1 MSKLRDQGIN
11 VVPFTGGVRYI
22 LPRRKGKG
30 VRTLG
35 WVVTGFGGFI
45 TAFMVFWMSGPFI
58 GFLRE
63 QGPGRWFNLVFSMT
77 GIFGLVP
84 GLAMLVGG
92 LGLAT
97 GWSRCT
103 VEVTADKIKVTECL
117 GIIWWSWTRKIADL
131 VSLLPCGPEPES
143 SPDTNYMTQTTYVIK
158 TIQAVGAEGK
168 QDLTIG
174 AGYPCSLLQVLETEL
189 SEKTGLPLDRRVEEE
204 QEEEA
209 AEDPVEAAAR
219 ADSQAA
225 EQPPQTDIVL
235 QNLPDGVGISVP
247 PAGLWRGTK
256 GHFLMALIWNVM
268 MAGFVVMLVV
278 SMVRHGSTDDAPP
291 FILVLFVG
299 VFAAFGVVLLLSA
312 INMGTRRALIAV
324 SGGVLTVRRIGL
336 FGAKEQR
343 FAPGQVAAVR
353 MGPSWI
359 TANDRPMMELQIL
372 PAGGRKFGIL
382 TQRTNEE
389 LLWLAAVLRHALK
402 VESNPSA

>member
-1 MSKLRDQGIN
+1 MSKLRDQGID

-22 LPRRKGKG
+22 LPRRRGKG

-63 QGPGRWFNLVFSMT
+63 QGPGRWFHLVFSMT

-103 VEVTADKIKVTECL
+103 VEVTADKIRVTERL
-117 GIIWWSWTRKIADL
+117 GIIWWSWTRKTADL
-131 VSLLPCGPEPES
+131 ASLLPCGPEPAS
-143 SPDTNYMTQTTYVIK
+143 NPDANYLSQTTYVIK
-158 TIQAVGAEGK
+158 TIQATGAEGK

-189 SEKTGLPLDRRVEEE
+189 SEKTGLPLDKSAEEE
-204 QEEEA
+204 QEEDASE
-209 AEDPVEAAAR
+209 EPVEAAAR

-247 PAGLWRGTK
+247 PVGIWRGSK
-256 GHFLMALIWNVM
+256 GLFLMALIWNAM

-291 FILVLFVG
+291 FTLVLFVG

-324 SGGVLTVRRIGL
+324 SGGVLTIRRIGP
-336 FGAKEQR
+336 FGTKEHR
-343 FAPGQVAAVR
+343 FARGEVLAVR
-353 MGPSWI
+353 MGQSGI
-359 TANDRPMMELQIL
+359 EVNNRPLMELQVI
-372 PAGGRKFGIL
+372 PAGGRKVGIL
-382 TQRTNEE
+382 TQRTEEE
-389 LLWLAAVLRHALK
+389 LRWLAAVLRRALK
-402 VESNPSA
+402 VGTSPPE